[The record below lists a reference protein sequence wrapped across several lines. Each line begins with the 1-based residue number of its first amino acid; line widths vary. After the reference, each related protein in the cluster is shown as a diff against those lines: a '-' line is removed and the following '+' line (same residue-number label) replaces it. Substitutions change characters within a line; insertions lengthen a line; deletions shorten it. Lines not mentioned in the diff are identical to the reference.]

1 MRVFGYLVIFL
12 DSWVTLI
19 DAETAFRWQR
29 LFIRNVRYNKRS
41 FSAIFSFYFLFSLTS
56 FELFELLFPV
66 RKRRRKEMI
75 SWPFEF
81 RLWSFTE
88 DDVHLDSLW
97 RKGHGRGCFMF
108 SFFFFFFLEGRLIC
122 QTQEQVF
129 WKRYHWINHS
139 FRNRYEHSS
148 FRKLQFLTQPDSQHR
163 KNQKGKKR
171 TKRNGNRVATQVSLI
186 NHLSQCSYL
195 PAIYYL
201 SGVALGPVEADDWRR
216 LRDRWQSRTVS
227 RSGREYGRPGL
238 LGLRRW
244 FGVPRQ

>member
-163 KNQKGKKR
+163 KNQKGKK
-171 TKRNGNRVATQVSLI
+171 TNEKKRQSSRNTSFFDKSSLSMLLFTS
-186 NHLSQCSYL
+186 HLL
-195 PAIYYL
+195 P
-201 SGVALGPVEADDWRR
+201 LGRR
-216 LRDRWQSRTVS
+216 AGSS
-227 RSGREYGRPGL
+227 RS
-238 LGLRRW
+238 RW
-244 FGVPRQ
+244 LAPIEGSMAEPYRLKIRSGIWKTRVVGTP